1 MKAWYVALAGLLL
14 LGGALWFGHFEP
26 DPSEKYHPR
35 PRSGTFSFDVYVDD
49 GTIHLVLADYGSG
62 SKTPRLLHRRSDDG
76 GESWSEPMRIDGK
89 ATPAYVPYRGI
100 DPQIAAFQDELVVIW
115 TTAGDDVFGYGTGP
129 LATAVSSD
137 GGSSWHP
144 GPDPSDDNLMTAHEF
159 IDMAAGADGGFH
171 LVWIDDRDET
181 EGIRRGL
188 RYARSSDSGA
198 HWSANT
204 TIDEHICGCCWTH
217 LRTDGD
223 DLYLLYRDEHPAP
236 SDMRLAFSSDSGN
249 DWEERSVVGQ
259 FDWMLQGCP
268 HTTGGLA
275 QTESSLHA
283 VVQTGKEG
291 EAGIYHLVSENKG
304 RDWSDLH
311 RLVGEEGHYADLA
324 ASSDD
329 VAVVWQ
335 EQRATRTV
343 IVGAQSHDAGKSW
356 SSPSILSDTDAS
368 ASYPR
373 VVATGDGFR
382 ALWTE
387 SDDGRKHTWTSVALN

>member
-171 LVWIDDRDET
+171 LVWIERPGRDGGYSPRPALRT
-181 EGIRRGL
+181 LVGL
-188 RYARSSDSGA
+188 RRSLEREYHDRRA
-198 HWSANT
+198 
-204 TIDEHICGCCWTH
+204 H
-217 LRTDGD
+217 LR
-223 DLYLLYRDEHPAP
+223 LLLDAP
-236 SDMRLAFSSDSGN
+236 
-249 DWEERSVVGQ
+249 
-259 FDWMLQGCP
+259 P
-268 HTTGGLA
+268 H
-275 QTESSLHA
+275 
-283 VVQTGKEG
+283 
-291 EAGIYHLVSENKG
+291 G
-304 RDWSDLH
+304 R
-311 RLVGEEGHYADLA
+311 
-324 ASSDD
+324 
-329 VAVVWQ
+329 
-335 EQRATRTV
+335 
-343 IVGAQSHDAGKSW
+343 
-356 SSPSILSDTDAS
+356 
-368 ASYPR
+368 
-373 VVATGDGFR
+373 
-382 ALWTE
+382 
-387 SDDGRKHTWTSVALN
+387 